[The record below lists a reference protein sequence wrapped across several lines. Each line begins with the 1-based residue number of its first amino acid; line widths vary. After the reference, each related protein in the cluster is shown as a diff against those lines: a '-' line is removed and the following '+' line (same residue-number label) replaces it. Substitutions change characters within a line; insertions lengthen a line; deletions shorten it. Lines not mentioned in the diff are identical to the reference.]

1 MATKTFPLVRG
12 RKMRV
17 TRLDS
22 CGRPVYG
29 PNSQVVS
36 DGFISVALT
45 ANVQEGEQITIVNAA
60 GKTTV
65 DDRPESELMGYAS
78 EITLTAVNPDIV
90 TMISGQSPVLNPA
103 GDVVGFRMN
112 KDVDAST
119 FGFALEVWAGIPGD
133 TCVEG
138 AATEPSGYILL
149 PFNKG
154 GILGDFT
161 IENAAVNAVVTG
173 ANTKSGSLWGAGP
186 YKVAGT
192 ATTPAYLATP
202 ILSGDH
208 LHVQYVEVAPPANTD
223 GAFPVLNPS
232 HTALTSIAATA
243 TGLVATV
250 TPTPSTPAANVE
262 PFLFEWGDG
271 TYTYRNTTGAITK
284 TYAVAGTYTIT
295 GTRGGAT
302 VTTTVT
308 VA

>member
-60 GKTTV
+60 GNTTV
-65 DDRPESELMGYAS
+65 DDRPEAELMGYAS

-90 TMISGQSPVLNPA
+90 TMISGQSPVLA
-103 GDVVGFRMN
+103 GTDVVGFRMN

-119 FGFALEVWAGIPGD
+119 FGFALEVWAGVPGD
-133 TCVEG
+133 TCAPGSVS
-138 AATEPSGYILL
+138 EPSGYILL

-161 IENAAVNAVVTG
+161 VENAAVNAVITG
-173 ANTKSGSLWGAGP
+173 ANTKSGS
-186 YKVAGT
+186 
-192 ATTPAYLATP
+192 
-202 ILSGDH
+202 
-208 LHVQYVEVAPPANTD
+208 D
-223 GAFPVLNPS
+223 GAPARTRLLGPPRLRPTWRPRSCPVTTFTFSTLRLP
-232 HTALTSIAATA
+232 LRR
-243 TGLVATV
+243 
-250 TPTPSTPAANVE
+250 TPTAPSLFWTP
-262 PFLFEWGDG
+262 
-271 TYTYRNTTGAITK
+271 R
-284 TYAVAGTYTIT
+284 
-295 GTRGGAT
+295 TRP
-302 VTTTVT
+302 
-308 VA
+308 

>member
-29 PNSQVVS
+29 PNSQVTS

-45 ANVQEGEQITIVNAA
+45 ANVQDGEQITIVNAA

-65 DDRPESELMGYAS
+65 DDRPEAELMGYAS
-78 EITLTAVNPDIV
+78 EITLTAVDPAIV
-90 TMISGQSPVLNPA
+90 TLISGQATVLNPA

-119 FGFALEVWAGIPGD
+119 FGFALEVWAGVPGD
-133 TCVEG
+133 ACEPG
-138 AATEPSGYILL
+138 AVAEPSGYILL

-161 IENAAVNAVVTG
+161 IENAAVNAVITG
-173 ANTKSGSLWGAGP
+173 SNTKSGSGWGVGP
-186 YKVAGT
+186 YLVAGT
-192 ATTPAYLATP
+192 TATP
-202 ILSGDH
+202 TPLDTPITSGDH
-208 LHVQYVEVAPPANTD
+208 LHVQYVEIAAPANTD
-223 GAFPVLNPS
+223 GLFPVMDPD
-232 HTALTSIAATA
+232 HTALTSIAASNA
-243 TGLVATV
+243 ALVATV
-250 TPTPSTPAANVE
+250 TPTPATPAANVE

-271 TYTYRNTTGAITK
+271 TYTYKDTAGAITH
-284 TYAVAGTYTIT
+284 TYAVAGTYTIK